1 MQVNEIKNGQLLP
14 DDSKYDFGSDIDQAH
29 EEACSSSS
37 VEVQGKLNKIL
48 SNSLISS
55 YYMSD

>member
-48 SNSLISS
+48 FNS
-55 YYMSD
+55 